1 METISKT
8 VDERLQ
14 DALLEIESLKQEL
27 QHFVYAASHDLQE
40 PLRAVTS
47 YAQLLERIY
56 DSDEQAREL
65 TSFITD
71 GVARMNALLQNLVLY
86 SRISGST
93 TRSQMQLAAAVQVA
107 QFKLSEEIKTSA
119 ARIDYGEL
127 PTVSAHEVQVGLV
140 FENIF
145 RNSLLFKGADPP
157 HIQISS
163 QETDDGYQISIRD
176 NGIGIEP
183 QYLNQVLL
191 PFKRLCG
198 KDVPGNG
205 LGLAIC
211 DKVIKA
217 HHGRLWLES
226 DGTKGVTVNFT
237 LPY

>member
-1 METISKT
+1 METSSKT
-8 VDERLQ
+8 VEERLQ
-14 DALLEIESLKQEL
+14 DALQEIESLKQEL

-56 DSDEQAREL
+56 ASDEQAREL

-71 GVARMNALLQNLVLY
+71 GVARMNGLLQNLVLY
-86 SRISGST
+86 SRISAST
-93 TRSQMQLAAAVQVA
+93 TRSQTSLAAATQVA
-107 QFKLSEEIKTSA
+107 LFKLSAEVKESA
-119 ARIDYGEL
+119 ARIDCADL
-127 PTVSAHEVQVGLV
+127 PTVSAHEVQMGLV

-145 RNSLLFKGADPP
+145 RNSLLFKSAEPP
-157 HIQISS
+157 HVQVSC
-163 QETDDGYQISIRD
+163 QETDDGYQIAVRD

-183 QYLNQVLL
+183 RYLNQVLL

-198 KDVPGNG
+198 KDIPGNG

>member
-1 METISKT
+1 METISKS

-14 DALLEIESLKQEL
+14 DALHEIETLKQEL

-56 DSDEQAREL
+56 ASDEQAREL

-71 GVARMNALLQNLVLY
+71 GAARMNALLQNLVLY
-86 SRISGST
+86 SRIGASN
-93 TRSQMQLAAAVQVA
+93 TRSQTQLAAAVQVA
-107 QFKLSEEIKTSA
+107 QFKLSEEIKASS
-119 ARIDYGEL
+119 ARIDFDEL
-127 PTVSAHEVQVGLV
+127 PTVSAHEVQMGLV

-145 RNSLLFKGADPP
+145 RNALLFKGAEPP
-157 HIQISS
+157 HIRVSS
-163 QETDDGYQISIRD
+163 HEADDGYEISVRD
-176 NGIGIEP
+176 NGTGIEP
-183 QYLNQVLL
+183 RYLSQVLL
-191 PFKRLCG
+191 PFQRLCG

-217 HHGRLWLES
+217 HGGRLWLES
-226 DGTKGVTVNFT
+226 DGKNGVSVNFT